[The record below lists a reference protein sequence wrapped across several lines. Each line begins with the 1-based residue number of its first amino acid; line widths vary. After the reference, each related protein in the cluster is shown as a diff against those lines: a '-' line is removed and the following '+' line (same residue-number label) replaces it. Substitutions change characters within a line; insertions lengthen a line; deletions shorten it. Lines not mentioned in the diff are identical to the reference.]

1 MRLARLLERA
11 DAGVSLA
18 QFRILELVSR
28 GTERSSHIASRLA
41 TSKPA
46 VTVVVDGL
54 VNAGLLARESVAG
67 DRRAIRL
74 TLTPQGWQ
82 ALARAEAAYRQRLEP
97 LLAEISD
104 PAALLKQLAEVD
116 AALDA
121 RWARRAKQRRPTE
134 PSTPSDVTTPDVT
147 TLDVTTLEEVPRGQ

>member
-1 MRLARLLERA
+1 VRLARLLERA

-18 QFRILELVSR
+18 QFRILELVAR
-28 GTERSSHIASRLA
+28 GTERSSQIASRLA

-46 VTVVVDGL
+46 VTLVVDGL
-54 VNAGLLARESVAG
+54 VNAGLLNRESVAG

-74 TLTPQGWQ
+74 TLTPRGRQ
-82 ALARAEAAYRQRLEP
+82 ALARAEEAYCERLKP

-104 PAALLKQLAEVD
+104 PHALLTQLAEID

-121 RWARRAKQRRPTE
+121 RWARRAERRATRPA
-134 PSTPSDVTTPDVT
+134 PPP
-147 TLDVTTLEEVPRGQ
+147 TTLEEVPRGQ